1 MKRGFT
7 LVELLVSVAIFS
19 VVMTMALGALLA
31 LSVADRKAQTMKSA
45 IDNLTFSLD
54 SMTRAMR
61 TGSNYHCGIGGAP
74 TTPQDCNATGA
85 NYITFTQA
93 GGSQVYYQLDTANAA
108 TCGQTTGSVGCI
120 ERSSDGVTWYPIT
133 SPDIIIQNT
142 GFLFHV
148 VGAPVG
154 DSLQPKVLVTV
165 SGLVQV
171 SSTQTNTFRMQS
183 SVTQRIYDQ

>member
-19 VVMTMALGALLA
+19 VVMTMALGALLS
-31 LSVADRKAQTMKSA
+31 LSVADRKAQTLKSA
-45 IDNLTFSLD
+45 IDNLTFSVD

-61 TGSNYHCGIGGAP
+61 TGANYHCGVAGAVG
-74 TTPQDCNATGA
+74 TPQDCNATGD

-93 GGSQVYYQLDTANAA
+93 GGTQVYYRLDTANASI
-108 TCGQTTGSVGCI
+108 CGQTAGSVGCI
-120 ERSSDGVTWYPIT
+120 ERSADGATWYPIT
-133 SPDIIIQNT
+133 SPDIIIQNN

-148 VGAPVG
+148 VGAPTG
-154 DSLQPKVLVTV
+154 DGLQPKVLITV
-165 SGLVQV
+165 SGVVQV
-171 SSTQTNTFRMQS
+171 TSAQQSTFRMQS